1 MRADDDVD
9 FAGFEGSQDLLLFGG
24 GAKAAEH
31 FNADWKGR
39 KSPLEGFEMLERE
52 YGRGRKKRDLLRIGN
67 GLEGRAHGH
76 FGLAIADIA
85 AEEAVHRCGAFHVFL
100 DVGDRGVLVGSL
112 LEFEGVFEFALEIS
126 IGRKRKP
133 WRGFPGRVQRQ
144 KLVGHVFQ
152 RFAYA
157 RLARVPAGA
166 AEFVERGMW
175 ANDDAI
181 ALYQVHALERD
192 IETRILGVTKEHEFA
207 AAAVGF
213 DLAQALELPDT
224 VVDVHHKIAGFQ
236 FG

>member
-9 FAGFEGSQDLLLFGG
+9 FAGFECGENLLLFGG

-31 FNADWKGR
+31 LNTDWKGR
-39 KSPLEGFEMLERE
+39 KSPLESFEMLEGE

-67 GLEGRAHGH
+67 GFEGGAHGH

-85 AEEAVHRCGAFHVFL
+85 AEEAVHRCGALHVFL

-112 LEFEGVFEFALEIS
+112 LELEGVLEFALEIS
-126 IGRKRKP
+126 VGRKRKP

-157 RLARVPAGA
+157 RLARVPAGT
-166 AEFVERGMW
+166 AESIERGMR
-175 ANDDAI
+175 AFDNAI
-181 ALYQVHALERD
+181 ALHQVHALEGDVEARV
-192 IETRILGVTKEHEFA
+192 LGVAKEH
-207 AAAVGF
+207 
-213 DLAQALELPDT
+213 
-224 VVDVHHKIAGFQ
+224 
-236 FG
+236 